1 MGPPLTNPPLPQH
14 TNPLPSTTQLPLPS
28 TTLPQSTNLPHP
40 VTLTPLLLPLPPK
53 HPLPLKKLHLLL
65 RKHPLPSKRL
75 LPLRR
80 LPLPLSPLPSKLK
93 PPSKPRLHPLL
104 RGVTV
109 IPLTNPK
116 VTEATTRF

>member
-1 MGPPLTNPPLPQH
+1 MGPLPQH

-40 VTLTPLLLPLPPK
+40 VTLTPLSLPLPPK
-53 HPLPLKKLHLLL
+53 HPLPL
-65 RKHPLPSKRL
+65 KRL

-109 IPLTNPK
+109 IPLTTPK